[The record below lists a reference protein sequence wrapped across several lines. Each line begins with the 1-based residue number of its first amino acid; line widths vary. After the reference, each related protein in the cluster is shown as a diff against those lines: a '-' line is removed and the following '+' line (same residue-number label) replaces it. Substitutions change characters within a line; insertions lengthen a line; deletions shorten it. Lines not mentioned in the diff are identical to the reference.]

1 MSEIHFK
8 RALYTQL
15 DSFSVFSAYNL
26 LALWL
31 LAGFFMYV
39 CHASHSL
46 MNAQCDDDDTACLVR
61 LIVLVCYHVT
71 MTKRDEISPLDTVDS
86 HTIVVF

>member
-1 MSEIHFK
+1 
-8 RALYTQL
+8 
-15 DSFSVFSAYNL
+15 
-26 LALWL
+26 
-31 LAGFFMYV
+31 
-39 CHASHSL
+39 
-46 MNAQCDDDDTACLVR
+46 MNAQCDDDDTASLVR